1 MKIKSIIAILFLV
14 SSSYGM
20 AQEKFEISGKLSEIG
35 NGYMVMLN
43 YKNSEGK
50 DAKDSAIVKN
60 GKFELS
66 GTTAFGNRAFLSLLS
81 ENKDSIQRST
91 QSDFQV
97 FYLEKGKFTLAGTNN
112 IAKATLTGGPA
123 QKDYLLY
130 NSQMGSLSAQYQELV
145 KRYMKARSAKDS
157 AEIKN
162 IQAEGKPLGIKM
174 AAVEDSFLFSHPDSY
189 VSLDLI
195 FNEKAQVIDPK
206 VFDRYYKPLSKRVLS
221 SFTGQKLVAKYEK
234 ASQIF
239 NGQTFD
245 FTQEDTQGK
254 PFKLSSLRGKYV
266 LIDFWASWCAPCRAE
281 NPNLLKAYQALK
293 DKQFEIV
300 SISLD
305 DNKKS
310 WLHAVE
316 MDKLPWEQVS
326 DLKGWKNELAVKY
339 GISAVPQNFLLD
351 PSGKIIAKNLRGED
365 LYTKLSEIMGVLVKH
380 N

>member
-1 MKIKSIIAILFLV
+1 MRIKRIITLLLLISA
-14 SSSYGM
+14 SYCM
-20 AQEKFEISGKLSEIG
+20 AQDKFEIVGKLSGIG
-35 NGYMVMLN
+35 NGYKVMLN

-50 DAKDSAIVKN
+50 DAKDSTTVKN

-66 GTTAFGNRAFLSLLS
+66 GTTAFANKAFLSLLP
-81 ENKDSIQRST
+81 ENKDSIRRGAS
-91 QSDFQV
+91 SDFQV
-97 FYLEKGKFTLAGTNN
+97 FYLEKGKFMLAGTNN
-112 IAKATLTGGPA
+112 IAKADLTGGPA

-130 NSQMGSLSAQYQELV
+130 NSQMGGLTAQYQGLV

-162 IQAEGKPLGIKM
+162 IQAEGKPLGVKM

-206 VFDRYYKPLSKRVLS
+206 VFDRYYKPLSKRVLA

-239 NGQTFD
+239 NGQIVD

-305 DNKKS
+305 DNKKA

-351 PSGKIIAKNLRGED
+351 PNGKIIAKNLRGED
-365 LYTKLSEIMGVLVKH
+365 LYTKLSDIMEASGRQ